1 MKKLLSLVLTLALVL
16 CAANAF
22 ALEKVTIAATPV
34 PHVVILEFIAPFME
48 ELGYELDIK
57 TFTDYVLPNQ
67 VVESGEID
75 ANYFQHTPYL
85 FDFNE
90 KNGTHLVPVI
100 PVHFEPMGVFKGKCD
115 SLDSLK
121 DGATIGVP
129 NDTSNEYRALALLQQ
144 LGLIKLNPDAG
155 VSAGKVDIIENP
167 KNLKIEEIEA
177 AQLPRMLQDFDLAV
191 INGNYALDAGLSL
204 LTDAVAS
211 ETSESEGYDSR
222 VNYIV
227 VKEGNEDAPWVE
239 ALRECL
245 NREETK
251 QFVDETY
258 KGSVVLALDATLP
271 EE

>member
-1 MKKLLSLVLTLALVL
+1 MKKLLALILTLALVL

-75 ANYFQHTPYL
+75 ANYFQHTAYL

-115 SLDSLK
+115 SLENLK

-144 LGLIKLNPDAG
+144 LGLITLDPEAG
-155 VSAGKVDIIENP
+155 VSAGKVDIIDNP

-191 INGNYALDAGLSL
+191 INGNYALDADLKPTKDGLFVESADSEFATL
-204 LTDAVAS
+204 YANIVAVRPADLDSDWVKALHTALTTKEAYDYMIN
-211 ETSESEGYDSR
+211 TYEGG
-222 VNYIV
+222 VIPTFTV
-227 VKEGNEDAPWVE
+227 EDAE
-239 ALRECL
+239 
-245 NREETK
+245 
-251 QFVDETY
+251 
-258 KGSVVLALDATLP
+258 
-271 EE
+271 